1 MYIYGMHHQWS
12 FCTGFRGQHHAIPD
26 ASPSDISYPDPNDDA
41 DIDVPDQQAL
51 MDAFIAGLAKES
63 DFDF

>member
-1 MYIYGMHHQWS
+1 MHLAYTKSNLKLYLVYITKYM
-12 FCTGFRGQHHAIPD
+12 
-26 ASPSDISYPDPNDDA
+26 DPNDDA

-51 MDAFIAGLAKES
+51 IDAFIAGLAKES